1 MGRTLASERIFG
13 EMEKALLKAEKPSI
27 FFEVLKEMGQ
37 LHDWFPELEALI
49 GVAQS
54 QQFHPEG
61 DAWTHTMMVLDVAS
75 SLKGEA
81 SNPMAFMLV
90 ALCHDFG
97 KAVATSVDEATGKVT
112 AYDHEKLGLP
122 LVEAFLDRV
131 VKNNSVKAYV
141 LNLVELHMRPNQ
153 IPTSCKVKATNNMF
167 DLACN
172 PMDLVLFA
180 QADHMGRMNPPSYE
194 ERQAFLMERLAQYQA
209 VKQAPAVTGKDLIAA
224 GLKPGKAFGELLE
237 LAHKLQLSGLAKEQA
252 LAQVLATAKTLG

>member
-1 MGRTLASERIFG
+1 MGNLASERILG

-27 FFEVLKEMGQ
+27 FFETLRLMDQ

-54 QQFHPEG
+54 EKFHPEG
-61 DAWTHTMMVLDVAS
+61 DVWTHTMMVLDVAA
-75 SLKGEA
+75 SLKDETT
-81 SNPMAFMLV
+81 NPMAFMLV

-97 KAVATSVDEATGKVT
+97 KAVATSVDETGKVT

-153 IPTSCKVKATNNMF
+153 IPMDCKVKATNNMF

-180 QADHMGRMNPPSYE
+180 QADHMGRLNPPCYE